1 MHILTLIL
9 MLVIGS
15 IAAACK
21 GDFSGL
27 EAIGKFVGVVAI
39 IIAVMWLFTQPIL
52 LILVIAVLIIVVIAG
67 SHSSK

>member
-52 LILVIAVLIIVVIAG
+52 LILVIAVLIIVAIAG